1 MIRFVISF
9 IALLVSSFIFIWSMY
24 EFVGWKNQ
32 LLLVPIALGSMGIF
46 FSCFLVFSFFQSKSF
61 AEKNTPK
68 SFADTPSLWWL
79 SSLVFSLA
87 LIIGSTLIIFDRNHT
102 SHPQQF
108 VKIEN
113 QSSSLWV
120 ANNQTGKEIVSL
132 GWVNN
137 NPLNTLNEN
146 EKDTRQA
153 LSTAQTQIETP
164 KNNITTSVSSQKQ
177 NTKTEPVQ
185 KIVTKRH
192 YLSDGTPIPYQWERI
207 FMKISHKE

>member
-1 MIRFVISF
+1 MIRFVVSF
-9 IALLVSSFIFIWSMY
+9 IALLISSFIFIWSMY

-46 FSCFLVFSFFQSKSF
+46 FSCFSVFSFFQSKSF
-61 AEKNTPK
+61 PEKNTTK
-68 SFADTPSLWWL
+68 SFADTPFWWL

-87 LIIGSTLIIFDRNHT
+87 LIIGSTLIIFDRNRT
-102 SHPQQF
+102 SQPQQV

-137 NPLNTLNEN
+137 NPINTLNEN
-146 EKDTRQA
+146 EENTSQKSPTV
-153 LSTAQTQIETP
+153 QTQMETP
-164 KNNITTSVSSQKQ
+164 KNHITTSVSSQKQ
-177 NTKTEPVQ
+177 NTKTKPVQ

-207 FMKISHKE
+207 FMKISDKE